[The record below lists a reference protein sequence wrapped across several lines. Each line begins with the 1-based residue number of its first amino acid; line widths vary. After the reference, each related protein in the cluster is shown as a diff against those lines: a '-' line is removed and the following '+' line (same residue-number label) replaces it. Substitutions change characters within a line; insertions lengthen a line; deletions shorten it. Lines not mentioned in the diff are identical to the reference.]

1 MLLHNSFNPKVQSI
15 QKWLEATFAS
25 KNNFFSWPIR
35 IRSLW
40 IIIRKES
47 LTNNG
52 LKINVIWSCS
62 LLFRK
67 NGILLPKLFWPTMRK
82 KSSNDL
88 ENFWNSRLKA
98 KNLQIFEITRTI
110 YSNSES
116 SQQFL
121 VTECFFDLFLEVSHI
136 YQTRTIGIQVEKN
149 DWYLKA
155 NSPLETC
162 SKS

>member
-1 MLLHNSFNPKVQSI
+1 MVDGWPTSIFSFKKSLRWNNFWRSNLFFIHLRFDKIFLSFLHIIYHHKYEFFICTLWNRSCIKSKYLRMLLHNSFNPKVQSI

-62 LLFRK
+62 LLYRV
-67 NGILLPKLFWPTMRK
+67 T
-82 KSSNDL
+82 SL
-88 ENFWNSRLKA
+88 EKPS
-98 KNLQIFEITRTI
+98 
-110 YSNSES
+110 
-116 SQQFL
+116 
-121 VTECFFDLFLEVSHI
+121 
-136 YQTRTIGIQVEKN
+136 VEG
-149 DWYLKA
+149 
-155 NSPLETC
+155 
-162 SKS
+162 